1 MCWKGLKGLRSYLTE
16 QRGLHMCSRVRK
28 ELRRCLREQLV
39 LRRCL
44 KLLQVEGRKS
54 PAVLW
59 SKVTNS
65 RSREVL
71 VYHELLLLQV

>member
-1 MCWKGLKGLRSYLTE
+1 
-16 QRGLHMCSRVRK
+16 MCSRVRK

-44 KLLQVEGRKS
+44 KLLQVEGRMS

-59 SKVTNS
+59 SKVTS
-65 RSREVL
+65 SHSREVL
-71 VYHELLLLQV
+71 VYHELLLLQL